1 MSDYRETMKHVS
13 MMIAAGLFELQRW
26 KFSLFRVVGKPVPI
40 PIAGKKEERIKNKRE
55 VTVVLIIL

>member
-40 PIAGKKEERIKNKRE
+40 PIAGKKEERRKNKK
-55 VTVVLIIL
+55 